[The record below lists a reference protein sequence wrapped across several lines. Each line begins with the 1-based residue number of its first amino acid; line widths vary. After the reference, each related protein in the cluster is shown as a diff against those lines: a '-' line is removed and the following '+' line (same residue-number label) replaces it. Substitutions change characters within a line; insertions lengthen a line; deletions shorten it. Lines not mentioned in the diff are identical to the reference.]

1 MPEIPKAY
9 DPKKVE
15 DKIYKT
21 WEKSGFFNPDNLPEE
36 NIKKNKNG
44 EEKTYTIV
52 LPPPNITAKLHLGH
66 SMMLA
71 IEDLLI
77 RYHRMKGYRTLW
89 IPGTDHAAIATQNV
103 VEKKLLKEEGLTRH
117 DLGREKFLK
126 KVWEYLEETQAV
138 ILNQTRKMGASL
150 DWSREAFTLDKQRE
164 KAVRKMFVDMYAA
177 GVIYRGERIVN
188 WCPRCQSTLADDE
201 VEYKEQKA
209 KLYTFKYS
217 RDFPFAIATTRPET
231 KLGDTAVAV
240 NPKDG
245 RYKKHIGKIYEVDFV
260 GIKLKLKII
269 ADRHVEMEFGTGAL
283 GVTPAHSMADWQM
296 AEENNLEIIKVIGE
310 DGKIKNNFSEY
321 SNKSVEEAREM
332 IVENLRKNNL
342 LEKEEEIENNLSLC
356 YRCNTAI
363 EPLPSKQWFVNVD
376 KKLKFL
382 GNKSL
387 KEKAIVAAKNK
398 SIKFI
403 PKRFKKRYLDWMENL
418 HDWCISR
425 QIWFGHR
432 IPVWYRTKSQIQ
444 NSKSQINSKFK
455 IQNSK
460 VWELKIYGEDIF
472 NALKENKK
480 TIETRAGKQKGS
492 DKYWGDFKRGD
503 VVKFSLADEKTD
515 SIVKSVAPVEKIIN
529 KVTHFKTIEEMLEVL
544 DLSKIAPNSSVEEYK
559 KMMESFPEFKE
570 RLEKYGVWA
579 MELKDGNVSDSSI
592 VYTMIPKNNGGN
604 KDGEIQEIEDQEIY
618 VGTEPPKGGDW
629 VQDED
634 SLDTW
639 FSSGMW
645 TFSTLGWPDN
655 FKDGKK
661 INDLAKF
668 HPTQVLETGYEILTL
683 WVSRMIMMSLFAL
696 QEIPFENVYLHGMLL
711 DKRGKKMSKSR
722 GNGIDPIDMIEKY
735 GADAARLSLLTGM
748 TPGND
753 IRFFEEKIEGQR
765 NFVNKL
771 WNVSRFVLSGHTENK
786 EIKKL
791 DIRKLEIG
799 NLSLADKWILGKL
812 DNLIKEITD
821 DLENYNFSPAG
832 EKLRDFTWNDFADW
846 YLEISKIEKNKDE
859 ILVYVL
865 ETILKLWHP
874 FIPFVTEEIWKNIKP
889 ASNSF
894 QEGNARASKNPPSS
908 FLQRGDNNLL
918 MIEKWPSG
926 GRNFSFPAAEDDFEL
941 IKNII
946 VAIRNARTENK
957 VEPSRKINAIIHAG
971 DKNKKK
977 LLESQADLIKGMRT
991 GIDKLEIKETGKKID
1006 KAAYIIV
1013 NKVEIYLTEM
1023 IDEEKEE
1030 RRINKEIGNLEKL
1043 IDGASKKLSN
1053 EEFVK
1058 KAPPQVVKQERAKLK
1073 TRREELENLKKRL
1086 SGLKQI

>member
-1 MPEIPKAY
+1 MKEIPKAY
-9 DPKKVE
+9 NPKKVE
-15 DKIYKT
+15 DKIYAA
-21 WEKSGFFNPDNLPEE
+21 WEESGFFNPDNLPEE
-36 NIKKNKNG
+36 NIKKDKSG
-44 EEKTYTIV
+44 KEKTYAIV

-138 ILNQTRKMGASL
+138 ILSQTRKMGASL
-150 DWSREAFTLDKQRE
+150 DWSREAFTLDEQRE
-164 KAVRKMFVDMYAA
+164 KAVKKMFVDMYEA

-217 RDFPFAIATTRPET
+217 RDFPFAVATTRPET

-269 ADRHVEMEFGTGAL
+269 ADRHVETDFGTGAL

-310 DGKIKNNFSEY
+310 DGKIKNNFGEY

-332 IVENLRKNNL
+332 VVESLRKNNL

-356 YRCNTAI
+356 YRCGTAI
-363 EPLPSKQWFVNVD
+363 EPLPSKQWFVSVSSKFKVQSSKFKGI
-376 KKLKFL
+376 KKWQET
-382 GNKSL
+382 SL
-387 KEKAIVAAKNK
+387 KELASVVAENDQ
-398 SIKFI
+398 IKFI
-403 PKRFKKRYLDWMENL
+403 PERFKKRYLDWMENL

-444 NSKSQINSKFK
+444 NSKSQINSKF
-455 IQNSK
+455 N
-460 VWELKIYGEDIF
+460 
-472 NALKENKK
+472 
-480 TIETRAGKQKGS
+480 
-492 DKYWGDFKRGD
+492 
-503 VVKFSLADEKTD
+503 
-515 SIVKSVAPVEKIIN
+515 
-529 KVTHFKTIEEMLEVL
+529 
-544 DLSKIAPNSSVEEYK
+544 
-559 KMMESFPEFKE
+559 
-570 RLEKYGVWA
+570 
-579 MELKDGNVSDSSI
+579 
-592 VYTMIPKNNGGN
+592 
-604 KDGEIQEIEDQEIY
+604 QEIY
-618 VGTEPPKGGDW
+618 VGTEPPKGEGW

-655 FKDGKK
+655 FKNGKK

-735 GADAARLSLLTGM
+735 GVDAARLSLLTGM

-771 WNVSRFVLSGHTENK
+771 WNVSRFILSGHAENK

-832 EKLRDFTWNDFADW
+832 EKLKDFTWGDFADW
-846 YLEISKIEKNKDE
+846 YIEVSKIEKDKDE
-859 ILVYVL
+859 ILIY
-865 ETILKLWHP
+865 ILKQVLILWHP
-874 FIPFVTEEIWKNIKP
+874 FVPFVTEEIWGSLETPPNPPLSGGEHKDILSGVEHK
-889 ASNSF
+889 NSF
-894 QEGNARASKNPPSS
+894 SLLGGEK
-908 FLQRGDNNLL
+908 NLL
-918 MIEKWPSG
+918 MIEKWPS
-926 GRNFSFPAAEDDFEL
+926 RERKFSFPVTTEGDFET
-941 IKNII
+941 IKSII
-946 VAIRNARTENK
+946 IAIRNVRSQYK
-957 VEPSRKINAIIHAG
+957 VEPSKKINAVICAG
-971 DKNKKK
+971 DKKE
-977 LLESQADLIKGMRT
+977 LVESQARLIKGMRT
-991 GIDKLEIKETGKKID
+991 GIDKLEIKEKSDKIKD
-1006 KAAYIIV
+1006 AVYLV
-1013 NKVEIYLTEM
+1013 VGVVEIYLLEI
-1023 IDEEKEE
+1023 IDKEKEKKNL
-1030 RRINKEIGNLEKL
+1030 RKEIGE
-1043 IDGASKKLSN
+1043 IKKY
-1053 EEFVK
+1053 
-1058 KAPPQVVKQERAKLK
+1058 
-1073 TRREELENLKKRL
+1073 
-1086 SGLKQI
+1086 LKQIKSKIDNKNFIANAPIAVVEKEKNKYNENEKKLKKLEEKLNSLS

>member
-1 MPEIPKAY
+1 MKEIPKAY
-9 DPKKVE
+9 NPKKVE
-15 DKIYKT
+15 DKIYAA

-36 NIKKNKNG
+36 NIKKDKDG
-44 EEKTYTIV
+44 KEKTYAIV

-138 ILNQTRKMGASL
+138 ILSQTRKMGASL
-150 DWSREAFTLDKQRE
+150 DWSREAFTLDEQRE
-164 KAVRKMFVDMYAA
+164 KAVKKMFVDMYEA

-240 NPKDG
+240 NPKDS
-245 RYKKHIGKIYEVDFV
+245 RYKKYIGKIYEVDFV

-269 ADRHVEMEFGTGAL
+269 ADRHVETDFGTGAL

-310 DGKIKNNFSEY
+310 DGKIKNNFGEY

-332 IVENLRKNNL
+332 VVENLRKNNL

-356 YRCNTAI
+356 YRCGTAI
-363 EPLPSKQWFVNVD
+363 EPLPSKQWFVSVSSKFKVQSSKFKGI
-376 KKLKFL
+376 KKWQET
-382 GNKSL
+382 SL
-387 KEKAIVAAKNK
+387 KELASVVAENDQ
-398 SIKFI
+398 IKFI
-403 PKRFKKRYLDWMENL
+403 PERFKKRYLDWMENL

-455 IQNSK
+455 IQ
-460 VWELKIYGEDIF
+460 
-472 NALKENKK
+472 
-480 TIETRAGKQKGS
+480 
-492 DKYWGDFKRGD
+492 
-503 VVKFSLADEKTD
+503 
-515 SIVKSVAPVEKIIN
+515 
-529 KVTHFKTIEEMLEVL
+529 
-544 DLSKIAPNSSVEEYK
+544 
-559 KMMESFPEFKE
+559 
-570 RLEKYGVWA
+570 
-579 MELKDGNVSDSSI
+579 SSI

-618 VGTEPPKGGDW
+618 VGTEPPKGEGW

-771 WNVSRFVLSGHTENK
+771 WNVSRFILSGHTENK

-946 VAIRNARTENK
+946 VAVRNARTENK

-1043 IDGASKKLSN
+1043 IAGAGKKLSN

-1058 KAPPQVVKQERAKLK
+1058 KAPPQVVKQERAKLE